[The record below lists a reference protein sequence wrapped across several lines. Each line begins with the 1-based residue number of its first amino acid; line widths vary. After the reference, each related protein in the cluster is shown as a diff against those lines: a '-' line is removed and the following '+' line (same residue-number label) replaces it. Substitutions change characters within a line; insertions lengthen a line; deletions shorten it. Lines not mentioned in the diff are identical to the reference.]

1 MTARIVVSRQAAALA
16 ADLQPLLDRHE
27 TFPEIYGEADGL
39 AELQA
44 ALHRAAVVFGGEG
57 VAGEPF

>member
-1 MTARIVVSRQAAALA
+1 MNATLIAHQARSLA
-16 ADLQPLLDRHE
+16 ADIQPLIERHE

-44 ALHRAAVVFGGEG
+44 ALWRAAVMFGTE
-57 VAGEPF
+57 AASGEPF